1 MYKRGR
7 KGFRIVSIILAVV
20 TFLAAGAAG
29 YIFASPRI
37 EKSDLKQETSLPALP
52 DESETYF
59 SKFTKKLLEDIEQED
74 KSFGIKADIN
84 KFDISYLGK
93 DGVNNNSITAEGN
106 INFLTKN
113 LDEFS
118 FTADLDVNYN
128 NKDINLA
135 LGYVDECFYFELQ
148 DIRLKS
154 SISDI
159 SQIKDYIS
167 NWFFNPENEKGFG
180 IPLDFEALLNILPG
194 LVNIDLG
201 GLTGD
206 GGSFA
211 TTEKEYD
218 ATTEIVSFEVSN
230 VCIDLFIDKESLAL
244 KNVNINSEKKDALN
258 LDVKLG
264 LSSVEKVLSFE
275 DAEYPKHH
283 EKFVEVISYLSWC
296 DNLVDLF
303 NNKKV
308 GLDLNAEVL
317 PLGNETSKICSVN
330 SKFDFDLS
338 GVFDFKNL
346 DIKSIEEIKDKINL
360 ENAKFNIGASISGQQ
375 DQEYSNLNLSY
386 FDKTGYLTLN
396 EDKDKNAFL
405 HAKCDTDSMIE
416 IVNNIIDLMYELT
429 GKELDLANILNKND
443 LSKGVNDVANFV
455 TSIDMIKSIKNN
467 DFSPIVDVVNFISH
481 DNNSIKVELSLSKFA
496 LGENASITLLINN
509 KDKTKRHVIELSIEN
524 LVIDN
529 ALINLSLNTRD
540 YSEEKIKYAQKCPE
554 KFDDLAPL
562 KGVVSQ
568 IGDILNSKS
577 GKLSLSGKLTS
588 TTNKYDYYELNGETQ
603 LSLNDKRLFGSIDF
617 KRSLAKKDQTDYL
630 LDFELC
636 EELENT
642 LYFIYNN
649 KLKGKLNTS
658 TILGIVDI
666 VKPLLGDTSNIS
678 IDSFTSLLETSA
690 LMSAI
695 NNVLESKDYLAFTRP
710 TFVKSIGFTKEN
722 VMEIVISK
730 DVFGLDEDF
739 SLNVNFTA
747 NTDGTKDFESI
758 SFTGLNLGERKLDLS
773 IGLTRY
779 DESLTSKI
787 NKQDTSYLDFN
798 SIKLLL
804 QLGINT
810 VDNNYYHLVGAI
822 GVTINGSIFGTVS
835 LGSISTEIHLL
846 VKDGKVKLYL
856 ILPNIEYGNNKV
868 RCEFVYEE
876 TTDGGLI
883 HIARRVNN
891 SSGSVCYYYRAD
903 SSFFLEHVAQY
914 ISVSIFNRVL
924 VYKTVST
931 GGNSKMKYENIFA
944 ANGFSYSL
952 NGNVPTWDLKLDLGA
967 LLENDSLDVANLTI
981 KGTSIENGVFN
992 NISLNTTIVGLVK
1005 IDANFSLKEDSFV
1018 SESWPNEIE
1027 TRYNTIIHCA
1037 DDLDVVNNKYDVNDG
1052 YIVTI

>member
-1 MYKRGR
+1 MARRRRRFGI
-7 KGFRIVSIILAVV
+7 GSIILFIV
-20 TFLAAGAAG
+20 TFCIAGGAS
-29 YIFASPRI
+29 YIFSPAR
-37 EKSDLKQETSLPALP
+37 KKQSDLKFETETLPELEEEP
-52 DESETYF
+52 QTYF
-59 SKFTKKLLEDIEQED
+59 SRLTNKIMETVQSEDET
-74 KSFGIKADIN
+74 FAIKASVEE
-84 KFDISYLGK
+84 FDISYPSK
-93 DGVNNNSITAEGN
+93 DGLESNSISVEGD
-106 INFLTKN
+106 ISVSIKN
-113 LDEFS
+113 LSDFD
-118 FTADLDVNYN
+118 FTIDLNGKYNEKDVN
-128 NKDINLA
+128 LA
-135 LGYVDECFYFELQ
+135 IGYVDEVFYFELQ

-154 SISDI
+154 SINNAEKI
-159 SQIKDYIS
+159 GEYI
-167 NWFFNPENEKGFG
+167 NEWFFNPENEKGIG
-180 IPLDFEALLNILPG
+180 IPVDFNSLFSN
-194 LVNIDLG
+194 LG
-201 GLTGD
+201 GLDLSLDNLGLD
-206 GGSFA
+206 SFVPVENEFNE
-211 TTEKEYD
+211 TTEVINLDISDFSIKLFVNKE
-218 ATTEIVSFEVSN
+218 T
-230 VCIDLFIDKESLAL
+230 C
-244 KNVNINSEKKDALN
+244 ALN
-258 LDVKLG
+258 SVSIGSETHNLDLSLKLG
-264 LSSVEKVLSFE
+264 VETIDEVLSFE
-275 DAEYPKHH
+275 DENYPKHH
-283 EKFVEVISYLSWC
+283 GSFVEVISYLGWC
-296 DNLVDLF
+296 DNIVDLF

-346 DIKSIEEIKDKINL
+346 DIKSIEEVKDKINL
-360 ENAKFNIGASISGQQ
+360 ENAKFNIDASISGQQ

-396 EDKDKNAFL
+396 EDKNKNAFL
-405 HAKCDTDSMIE
+405 RAKCDTDSMIE

-540 YSEEKIKYAQKCPE
+540 YSEEKIKYAQKYPE
-554 KFDDLAPL
+554 KFDDLTPL

-603 LSLNDKRLFGSIDF
+603 LSLNDKTLFGSIDF

-739 SLNVNFTA
+739 SLNVNFTS
-747 NTDGTKDFESI
+747 NTDGTTDFESI
-758 SFTGLNLGERKLDLS
+758 SFTDLNLGERKLDLS

-810 VDNNYYHLVGAI
+810 VDNNYYHLVGSI

-876 TTDGGLI
+876 TIDGGLI

-967 LLENDSLDVANLTI
+967 LLENDSLDVANLII

-992 NISLNTTIVGLVK
+992 NISLNTTLVGLVK

-1037 DDLDVVNNKYDVNDG
+1037 DDLDVLNNKYDVNDG